1 MVGARLFL
9 CVGLLSDIV
18 KEKSEIEIGYIF
30 LATYL
35 PEAVVDRGTP
45 ELSKSEANPDASL
58 SVAFHSVDK
67 VGFYGN
73 DSDAGKAEAV
83 KVPGAEGE
91 KPRSVSSTESTGTY
105 LDAGVKKSTSIFG
118 QVVLGESE
126 EASRS
131 HVEVEKYSKMFLQA
145 APLFIGRKVGLS
157 MTLGMFGL
165 DQARPEDSLGTQ
177 TADFALGA
185 TKGAALRGTMQA
197 LSALN
202 ASPAMKGVAMGVTD
216 RTVQTALTRES
227 WVDPVTGEASLSAGI
242 GSTFMTAAD
251 PRAMGMD
258 ALLFGVTEFTIG
270 RLNYATAGALYR
282 HPALPVMASGGVF
295 GMGSGAGEEIIR
307 QRREKE
313 EFDFSKV
320 LYRAGMAGGVS
331 ALAAGVGGLDKARSL
346 KIQGLENRTSSDTKM
361 PVPER
366 VAKFNELDSR
376 QLELKSAPLKVTE
389 QLNHVA
395 YMAEINVSGG
405 SKKVLFRLTETPDM
419 KARFANELLDYQLH
433 RALKP
438 GTDSRAVAPVEAMIN
453 GQKRQGYVQELSGRS
468 FEDGLR
474 DRAAQ
479 QYNLLTDRAAA
490 RVLRNDPYLKSQYEK
505 LWAERMLMAEWDNHG
520 HNMLMGA
527 GGRLSNIDFAKAL
540 PSAKY
545 VTDYVPTWGKTAS
558 RVSLLNDRLV
568 GSFSGKPLSADT
580 RDMMTQFVKDFD
592 TGAGRQALAAAGHSP
607 RQVDGLLGRARWFS
621 ENGTMPVQDVPN
633 YFVQA
638 SLRALY
644 WLRRGHSHRFEQD
657 GETTR

>member
-1 MVGARLFL
+1 M
-9 CVGLLSDIV
+9 
-18 KEKSEIEIGYIF
+18 KSETKIGYIF

-35 PEAVVDRGTP
+35 LEAVVDRGTP
-45 ELSKSEANPDASL
+45 ELSKSEAKPDASL
-58 SVAFHSVDK
+58 RVAFHSVDK

-73 DSDAGKAEAV
+73 GSDAGKAEAGKLADV
-83 KVPGAEGE
+83 EGE
-91 KPRSVSSTESTGTY
+91 KRRSFSPTENTGTY
-105 LDAGVKKSTSIFG
+105 LDDGVKKATSLFG

-131 HVEVEKYSKMFLQA
+131 HVEVEKYSKMFLKA
-145 APLFIGRKVGLS
+145 APLFISRKVGLS

-177 TADFALGA
+177 AADFALGA
-185 TKGAALRGTMQA
+185 TKGAALKGTMLG
-197 LSALN
+197 LSTLN
-202 ASPAMKGVAMGVTD
+202 ASPAMKGVAMGMTD
-216 RTVQTALTRES
+216 RTVQTALTRQT
-227 WVDPVTGEASLSAGI
+227 WVDQNTGEASFSAGLS
-242 GSTFMTAAD
+242 STFMTAAD
-251 PRAMGMD
+251 PRAIGMD
-258 ALLFGVTEFTIG
+258 ALLFGVTEFTMG

-282 HPALPVMASGGVF
+282 HPALPVMASGGIY
-295 GMGSGAGEEIIR
+295 GLGSGAGEEIIR
-307 QRREKE
+307 QRRERE
-313 EFDFSKV
+313 DFDFSKV

-346 KIQGLENRTSSDTKM
+346 KIQDSENRTLGDTKA

-366 VAKFNELDSR
+366 VAKFNEFDSR
-376 QLELKSAPLKVTE
+376 QMELKSSPLKITE
-389 QLNHVA
+389 QLNDVA
-395 YMAEINVSGG
+395 YMAEINVAGG

-479 QYNLLTDRAAA
+479 QYDLLTDRAAA
-490 RVLRNDPYLKSQYEK
+490 RVLRNDPFLMNQYEK
-505 LWAERMLMAEWDNHG
+505 LWAERMLMAEWDNHS

-540 PSAKY
+540 PTAKY

-558 RVSLLNDRLV
+558 RVSLLNDRLA

-580 RDMMTQFVKDFD
+580 RDMMTQFVRDFD
-592 TGAGRQALAAAGHSP
+592 TGVGRQALSAAGHSP

-644 WLRRGHSHRFEQD
+644 WLKKGRSQRFEQEA
-657 GETTR
+657 ETAR